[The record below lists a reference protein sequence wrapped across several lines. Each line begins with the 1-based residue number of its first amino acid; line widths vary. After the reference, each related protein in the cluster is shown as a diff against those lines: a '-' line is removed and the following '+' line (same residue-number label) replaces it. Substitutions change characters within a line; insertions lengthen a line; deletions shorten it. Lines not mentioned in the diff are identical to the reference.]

1 MNECGPLIC
10 RLHTCIAWAG
20 CVHMISR
27 VIIVNQWIQTEFT
40 IWCLT
45 ACAQSHLPQY
55 YNVIYTLITHFFNR
69 NRPTT
74 AAAAAAAV
82 AATKPRRR
90 QRRRWA
96 RKMDEKRNNKYSH
109 SSFMILLLLLS
120 VIISMLPMMW
130 FVASSLRYCCSSIHF
145 YNIVWCAKNQY
156 NHHNNSKYILMP
168 QTGYESELHFA
179 PMRHGCSVVHSFF
192 VCQNTYGR

>member
-1 MNECGPLIC
+1 
-10 RLHTCIAWAG
+10 
-20 CVHMISR
+20 MISR

-55 YNVIYTLITHFFNR
+55 YNVIYTLITHFFLKPTDNGGGGGG
-69 NRPTT
+69 NETTTTT
-74 AAAAAAAV
+74 A
-82 AATKPRRR
+82 TT
-90 QRRRWA
+90 
-96 RKMDEKRNNKYSH
+96 MSEKRNNKYSH

-130 FVASSLRYCCSSIHF
+130 IVASSLRYCCSSIHF

-156 NHHNNSKYILMP
+156 NHHNNNNNSKYILMP
-168 QTGYESELHFA
+168 QTGWIWEWIAFCTNA
-179 PMRHGCSVVHSFF
+179 PRLFCRSFILRLPKHLWEVMCSKAAGDLDE
-192 VCQNTYGR
+192 CII